1 MLPATYFEVGIHAEK
16 CGAYSTVSAG
26 ESDRL
31 RMVNYVTSRD
41 AVRQLPSLVRRNTC
55 AVDVSSAIHCHPTK
69 AFRCTMDFE
78 LEGHRKR

>member
-41 AVRQLPSLVRRNTC
+41 AVRQLPSLV
-55 AVDVSSAIHCHPTK
+55 
-69 AFRCTMDFE
+69 
-78 LEGHRKR
+78 